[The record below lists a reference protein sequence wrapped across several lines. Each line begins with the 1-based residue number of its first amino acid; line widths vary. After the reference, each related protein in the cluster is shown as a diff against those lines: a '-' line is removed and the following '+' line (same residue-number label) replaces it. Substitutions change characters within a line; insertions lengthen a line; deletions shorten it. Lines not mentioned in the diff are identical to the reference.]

1 MNIKKIYFWNYTQ
14 RAINALGGILLVII
28 ISIYYDVKSAG
39 EFYAVYSLIGTVVF
53 FEFGYSVLVVQR
65 VSKYLDAN
73 TIQKKKDRDIDVLH
87 YLTIIKYYIC
97 FFLIVFPILAY
108 AVLKNIQF
116 STILVLVLTL
126 ALGLNILL
134 SMLGNIIEGL
144 GYIEDISK
152 IRAIQSVVNY
162 VALLLCLIF
171 GMGSSAVIIQ
181 LIFQISSFMILIFIF
196 LKQRHPVLIHLKHV
210 ISLPKMEHIDT
221 GKFKLDFKYSFQLY
235 ITVVAAIFT
244 NQTWIIAISISGA
257 TQYISKIAMTLQII
271 NAAAGFALTPIA
283 SRLAQL
289 SKARHMGSREDILLL
304 LRRIVKDTALASIFA
319 VALSASIYF
328 VGNSFFPEKI
338 VTSMAA
344 YLFILSLPLLI
355 ATNLTGIVIQ
365 SGGSRDTVGVSLVRI
380 LIPSVIFLLI
390 DKNTSDIQIS
400 IYYLIT
406 VSLSFVVATLY
417 LFREFRELREFR

>member
-14 RAINALGGILLVII
+14 RAINAMGGILLVII

-97 FFLIVFPILAY
+97 FFLIVFPILTY

-162 VALLLCLIF
+162 FALLLCLIF

-196 LKQRHPVLIHLKHV
+196 LKQRHPVLIHLKHI

-221 GKFKLDFKYSFQLY
+221 GKFKFDFKYSFQLY
-235 ITVVAAIFT
+235 ITVLAAIFT

-289 SKARHMGSREDILLL
+289 SKVRHMGSREDILLL

-344 YLFILSLPLLI
+344 YLFIISLPLLI

-417 LFREFRELREFR
+417 LFRELRELR